1 MTRVAR
7 VRHGRQRSAKPAWVA
22 YDVAAGSDRQYAGG
36 DGDAAVSEDPR
47 RQDRLAQRKRNG
59 EATEQLEQIVRRA
72 PAEAYAAGCF
82 GNEQKRQAKRLAL
95 APEIVLPSAGFGGA
109 HDGASDA
116 IGK

>member
-59 EATEQLEQIVRRA
+59 EATEQLEQIVSRA
-72 PAEAYAAGCF
+72 PAEAYAAGRSEEATSELQSLMRISYA
-82 GNEQKRQAKRLAL
+82 GLRL
-95 APEIVLPSAGFGGA
+95 
-109 HDGASDA
+109 
-116 IGK
+116 KK